1 MLYLYRRQIFDQLYK
16 FFSQHSDQIDQAV
29 FFGSTVS
36 GTHRPDSDID
46 LFVVANS
53 RIKPKIEK
61 ELDKIY
67 IETTIPV
74 VMLFYTPTSF
84 KNSENDPII
93 EIILKEGLRIVW

>member
-1 MLYLYRRQIFDQLYK
+1 MLYLYRRQIFDRLYK
-16 FFSQHSDQIDQAV
+16 FLSQYTDQINHAV
-29 FFGSTVS
+29 LFGSTVS

-53 RIKPKIEK
+53 RIKPIIEK

-74 VMLFYTPTSF
+74 AMLFYTPT
-84 KNSENDPII
+84 
-93 EIILKEGLRIVW
+93 